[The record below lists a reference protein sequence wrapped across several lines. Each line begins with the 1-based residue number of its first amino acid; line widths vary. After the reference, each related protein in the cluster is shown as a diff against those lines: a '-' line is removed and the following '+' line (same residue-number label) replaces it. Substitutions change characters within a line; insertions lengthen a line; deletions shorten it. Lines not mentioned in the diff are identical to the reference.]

1 MSRPAA
7 AGRPRSLILIPFL
20 LRQGRAY
27 KPEAVMAADPARGVL
42 FFSPRNKHGGSG
54 TRSLKETA
62 CEQEVNE
69 FQSCSLEFRPHF
81 LASHSTS
88 PSLRIAS
95 DLMQCMCSHL
105 LRPQG
110 EGRGARRPTATHL
123 STPRPS
129 APHSP
134 RWCPALKSKG
144 LATTPAPTRCI
155 SAAYCFLGLS
165 LGAQMVKNLPEVRKT
180 WV

>member
-1 MSRPAA
+1 MPDRTLSTGSGPFASRPSHWGLRPGAVAGAGAARGSSPVSAAAGRGESAREGRLEAGALWWTWPRPWLSCGLSRPAA
-7 AGRPRSLILIPFL
+7 AGRPRSLIIIPFL

-54 TRSLKETA
+54 TRSLKETE

-69 FQSCSLEFRPHF
+69 IQSCSLEFRSHL

-95 DLMQCMCSHL
+95 D
-105 LRPQG
+105 
-110 EGRGARRPTATHL
+110 
-123 STPRPS
+123 
-129 APHSP
+129 
-134 RWCPALKSKG
+134 
-144 LATTPAPTRCI
+144 
-155 SAAYCFLGLS
+155 
-165 LGAQMVKNLPEVRKT
+165 
-180 WV
+180 